1 MWETDG
7 TVPRQ
12 EMLLQL
18 CEFFNVSADYLL
30 GNDRTNEIL
39 ISSRAIQTFPFSMDS
54 VIEELSGIVVK
65 DYGELAWVSLSPYL
79 P

>member
-1 MWETDG
+1 MT
-7 TVPRQ
+7 
-12 EMLLQL
+12 
-18 CEFFNVSADYLL
+18 
-30 GNDRTNEIL
+30 NDNFAPDFKAACDRANEIL